1 MNGSGIKNTNT
12 NNADTNTNTCV
23 FRVQSKSG
31 IRAVW
36 VIRSARQIG
45 QNLADEKLEE
55 NLADENRKLGKNL
68 SVAFGYKSALV
79 MTGYKP

>member
-31 IRAVW
+31 W
-36 VIRSARQIG
+36 VIRSAGQIG
-45 QNLADEKLEE
+45 QNLADENRKLEE
-55 NLADENRKLGKNL
+55 NLP
-68 SVAFGYKSALV
+68 VAFGYKSALV

>member
-1 MNGSGIKNTNT
+1 MNGTGIKNTNT

-45 QNLADEKLEE
+45 QNLADENHKLEE
-55 NLADENRKLGKNL
+55 NLP
-68 SVAFGYKSALV
+68 VAFGYKSALV